1 MLNILC
7 GVGQAA
13 EGKFHLVLVCFAAR
27 RIHRICKKAIDLE
40 QRRCLL
46 GLAWQGPL
54 GKKVGVF
61 WKQVEMK
68 KRGGS
73 PPKHF
78 LWLLLQAGIGRV
90 ARTAGQAGEWS
101 LEVSRNE
108 EARGIPA
115 QTVSVLFVAGRD
127 WMRCKEVT

>member
-7 GVGQAA
+7 CVGQAA
-13 EGKFHLVLVCFAAR
+13 EGKFHLVLVCFAAG
-27 RIHRICKKAIDLE
+27 RIHRICQKAIDLE

-115 QTVSVLFVAGRD
+115 KTISVAFVAGRD
-127 WMRCKEVT
+127 